1 MPNINNIIYQRHF
14 VYDLQMS
21 YDGDVDAFLGP
32 IRVKYV
38 ENELKTKRKNPDL
51 FGENCKSLK
60 NIFLKFT
67 HFTSKYVI
75 YKMASVNYIV

>member
-1 MPNINNIIYQRHF
+1 
-14 VYDLQMS
+14 MS
-21 YDGDVDAFLGP
+21 YNGDVDAFLGP

-60 NIFLKFT
+60 NIF
-67 HFTSKYVI
+67 
-75 YKMASVNYIV
+75 